1 MNISPKKID
10 EKYYIYKTTNLING
24 KYYVGFHK
32 TNNPNDN
39 YFGSGKLLLEAIE
52 KYGIQNFKKEILY
65 EFDTREEAEAK
76 EREIVNEE
84 FVNNRNTYNV
94 TLGGNVCILYG
105 EDNGFYGKK
114 HTNEAKLKMT
124 QSKRG
129 NRYAFNHIF
138 EYNGKIYHGYNE
150 LINAK
155 LFSSV
160 YKIRKALFDGIVQFV
175 DPYMKQCLSDT
186 IPNKSYIVKYDLQIA
201 KKFAD
206 KWNAENGYSE
216 FVSVPKQPK
225 TYEYVKRKSSI
236 LGRKMYW
243 NTKTLKY
250 KYFKVDDEIPDEWV
264 RGKPNEAKF
273 RDKNKRKP
281 SYEKGTVR
289 AVCDENGK
297 CHMIPI
303 DSPLPKGWYNK
314 RGSKLCLKS

>member
-65 EFDTREEAEAK
+65 EFDTREDAEAK

-114 HTNEAKLKMT
+114 HTDEAKLKMI

-206 KWNAENGYSE
+206 KWNAENGYPE

-236 LGRKMYW
+236 LGRKCIGI
-243 NTKTLKY
+243 LK
-250 KYFKVDDEIPDEWV
+250 
-264 RGKPNEAKF
+264 
-273 RDKNKRKP
+273 
-281 SYEKGTVR
+281 
-289 AVCDENGK
+289 
-297 CHMIPI
+297 H
-303 DSPLPKGWYNK
+303 
-314 RGSKLCLKS
+314 

>member
-65 EFDTREEAEAK
+65 EFDTCEEAEAK

-84 FVNNRNTYNV
+84 FVNRQDTYNV

-114 HTNEAKLKMT
+114 HTQDVKDKLSNLMKNNH
-124 QSKRG
+124 R
-129 NRYAFNHIF
+129 AFNHIF

-150 LINAK
+150 LINTK

-160 YKIRKALFDGIVQFV
+160 YKIRMVE
-175 DPYMKQCLSDT
+175 
-186 IPNKSYIVKYDLQIA
+186 KSK
-201 KKFAD
+201 
-206 KWNAENGYSE
+206 
-216 FVSVPKQPK
+216 
-225 TYEYVKRKSSI
+225 
-236 LGRKMYW
+236 
-243 NTKTLKY
+243 
-250 KYFKVDDEIPDEWV
+250 
-264 RGKPNEAKF
+264 
-273 RDKNKRKP
+273 
-281 SYEKGTVR
+281 
-289 AVCDENGK
+289 
-297 CHMIPI
+297 
-303 DSPLPKGWYNK
+303 
-314 RGSKLCLKS
+314 